1 MFFDAVF
8 FFEQLDLC
16 CVYKI
21 SGQSQ
26 YSQVKFLWFE
36 KKKNQVVF
44 FFVHRLNLKE
54 SRSIKM

>member
-44 FFVHRLNLKE
+44 FFC
-54 SRSIKM
+54 SQA